1 MIRAGAGGSGCGG
14 FKAAPQRI
22 RVSAILV
29 RHPRLDIRRSGH
41 CTQSDA
47 KRSPLA
53 GGNPKTATG
62 HNSYSGGLGFGLSVA
77 EGIQQHAIAPALVHR
92 GDGAWPNALDAAT
105 ALTQRPL
112 LLGRSSA
119 TRALR
124 HELAADLQQRGRA
137 VHSAE
142 LEHDCCELDLQ
153 RLSNDLQA
161 GNCDAVV
168 AAGGGKVLD
177 AGKLLAHR
185 HGLACI
191 TVPTSA
197 ATCAGW
203 TALANIY
210 SPQGAFES
218 DVALD
223 RCPELLVFDH
233 RLVRQAPNRTL
244 ASGIADAMAKWYE
257 ASVSSGA
264 SSDGLVQQAVQM
276 ARVLRDQL
284 LLEARQAMAQ
294 PSSEAWVRVAEACGL
309 TAGLIGGI
317 GGARCRTVAA
327 HAVHN
332 GLTQLSASHGHLH
345 GEKVGFGI
353 LVQLRLE
360 EVIGGN
366 RLAGQARRQL
376 LPLFQELGLPV
387 SLEDLGLASASLAEL
402 QQVAE
407 FACRPGSDLHHLPF
421 PVEAG
426 DLLAALVS
434 STTSSETMRT
444 PQG

>member
-1 MIRAGAGGSGCGG
+1 MATEIQQPA
-14 FKAAPQRI
+14 
-22 RVSAILV
+22 
-29 RHPRLDIRRSGH
+29 
-41 CTQSDA
+41 TQS
-47 KRSPLA
+47 
-53 GGNPKTATG
+53 
-62 HNSYSGGLGFGLSVA
+62 
-77 EGIQQHAIAPALVHR
+77 HAIAPAVVLR
-92 GDGAWPNALDAAT
+92 GEGAWREALPMIAG
-105 ALTQRPL
+105 LCRRPL
-112 LLGRSSA
+112 LLGRSA
-119 TRALR
+119 CTRPLR
-124 HELAADLQQRGRA
+124 ESLAADLRQQGLA
-137 VHSAE
+137 PVSAE
-142 LEHDCCELDLQ
+142 LEHDCCEADLQ
-153 RLSNDLQA
+153 RLSDALGRA
-161 GNCDAVV
+161 GNDAVLAV
-168 AAGGGKVLD
+168 GGGKVLD
-177 AGKLLAHR
+177 AGKLLADR
-185 HGLACI
+185 HDLACI
-191 TVPTSA
+191 TVPGSA

-210 SPQGAFES
+210 SPEGAFEG
-218 DVALD
+218 DVALK
-223 RCPELLVFDH
+223 RCPDLLVFDH
-233 RLVRQAPNRTL
+233 ALVRQAPVRTL

-284 LLEARQAMAQ
+284 LLEAGEAIAN
-294 PSSEAWVRVAEACGL
+294 PGGAAWVRVAEACGL

-332 GLTQLSASHGHLH
+332 GLTQLAASHGQLH

-387 SLEDLGLASASLAEL
+387 SLADLGLADASLNEL
-402 QQVAE
+402 QQVAA
-407 FACRPGSDLHHLPF
+407 FACRSGSDLHHLPF
-421 PVEAG
+421 PVEPS

-434 STTSSETMRT
+434 TTTSSEALLAP

>member
-1 MIRAGAGGSGCGG
+1 
-14 FKAAPQRI
+14 
-22 RVSAILV
+22 V
-29 RHPRLDIRRSGH
+29 
-41 CTQSDA
+41 
-47 KRSPLA
+47 
-53 GGNPKTATG
+53 ATT
-62 HNSYSGGLGFGLSVA
+62 
-77 EGIQQHAIAPALVHR
+77 IQQHAIAPGVVLR
-92 GDGAWPNALDAAT
+92 GDGAWQEALPAIARLCKKPFLVGRTTAT
-105 ALTQRPL
+105 RPL
-112 LLGRSSA
+112 RDQLSA
-119 TRALR
+119 DLSACGLVVQGG
-124 HELAADLQQRGRA
+124 ELA
-137 VHSAE
+137 
-142 LEHDCCELDLQ
+142 HDCCELDLE
-153 RLSNDLQA
+153 RLSQQIRAA
-161 GNCDAVV
+161 GCDAVL

-185 HGLACI
+185 HGIPCI

-203 TALANIY
+203 TALANMY
-210 SPQGAFES
+210 SAEGAFKG

-233 RLVRQAPNRTL
+233 QLVRQAPAHTL

-284 LLEARQAMAQ
+284 LLDSSEAMKN
-294 PSSEAWVRVAEACGL
+294 PGSEAWVRVAEACGL

-332 GLTQLSASHGHLH
+332 GLTQLPDSHGRLH

-376 LPLFQELGLPV
+376 LPFFQDLGLPV
-387 SLEDLGLASASLAEL
+387 SLEDLGLAKATLSDL
-402 QQVAE
+402 QQVAT
-407 FACRPGSDLHHLPF
+407 FACRAGSDLHHLPF
-421 PVEAG
+421 PVAPS

-434 STTSSETMRT
+434 STTTSEALL
-444 PQG
+444 PASQG